1 MESKIATANDVLLRA
16 LSQDLPDSAEY
27 VLSKEQVTY
36 YPQGAQTYSPT
47 AGRLI
52 RFALGDGSG
61 AMLDPTSVRLSY
73 LLVNK
78 ADQVA
83 ANANWSPANTVQLLG
98 PQSIFSR
105 LRTLVNGSLAEDCLQ
120 YNQTVSLMDRLQPS
134 ARRYTDLLENN
145 WVEPLYPSTVA
156 AADKNLDSRRFVH
169 PIMSGL
175 FAQSRMIYLKVAP
188 LTIEL
193 ELVGDADEACAGPNG
208 HKWEVTD
215 IRLLANIVYLTP
227 EFLDQITSS
236 LLRGIALPIA
246 YQTFA
251 VQRVS
256 YTLGGGNS
264 FSVQLNRS
272 LTRISKMFWTFTAL
286 RKDVDADAAAP
297 DTSAIP
303 VPFAGQYL
311 LDHGK
316 YQNSVRVGGPPVTIT
331 FKESELWK
339 EVNCFAH
346 PCNGKLN
353 AATDTMEWSVLFG
366 SKQLPVI
373 PVRSVAESA
382 WYLRAALGQSWY
394 GSHDILLRDYCNV
407 SAIFCISFER
417 TVNCAGEGT
426 EAFGGLS
433 SVQGAQITL
442 NVRNMPP
449 RADDDPVF
457 ERLTMY
463 LYHDAIAS
471 IRAEATEIL
480 L

>member
-1 MESKIATANDVLLRA
+1 MESKIPTTSDVLLKA
-16 LSQDLPDSAEY
+16 LSMDLPDSAEY
-27 VLSKEQVTY
+27 VLSRERVSY
-36 YPQGAQTYSPT
+36 CPQSAQTYRSQT
-47 AGRLI
+47 GCLI
-52 RFALGDGSG
+52 MFVLGGGSG

-73 LLVNK
+73 LLVNT
-78 ADQVA
+78 AASVA
-83 ANANWSPANTVQLLG
+83 APANYAPANAVQLLG
-98 PQSIFSR
+98 PQAIFSR
-105 LRTLVNGSLAEDCLQ
+105 CRTLVNGSLAEDLLQ
-120 YNQTVSLMDRLQPS
+120 YNQLVSMMGRLQPS

-145 WVEPLYPSTVA
+145 WVEPLYPPTRDGA
-156 AADKNLDSRRFVH
+156 PDLNSRRFVH
-169 PIMSGL
+169 CIASGL
-175 FAQSRMIYLKVAP
+175 FAQDRMLYLKTAP

-193 ELVGDADEACAGPNG
+193 ELVGDPNEACAGGG
-208 HKWEVTD
+208 HTWQVTD
-215 IRLLANIVYLTP
+215 LRLLANIVYLTP

-251 VQRVS
+251 VQRIS
-256 YTLGGGNS
+256 FTPAGNA

-272 LTRISKMFWTFTAL
+272 LTRISKLFWTLTRPVA
-286 RKDVDADAAAP
+286 DVDANQTGSSTAFVP
-297 DTSAIP
+297 I
-303 VPFAGQYL
+303 PFAGTYL
-311 LDHGK
+311 LERTK
-316 YQNSVRVGGPPVTIT
+316 WQNSAYVAPNAGNPQTTRWQ
-331 FKESELWK
+331 ESELWK

-346 PCNGKLN
+346 PALGNLN

-394 GSHDILLRDYCNV
+394 GSHDLVLKDFCNT
-407 SAIFCISFER
+407 SFIACISFDR
-417 TVNCAGEGT
+417 TLNCAGEGNPQ
-426 EAFGGLS
+426 FGGLS

-449 RADDDPVF
+449 VPDPQF
-457 ERLTMY
+457 NRLTIY
-463 LYHDAIAS
+463 LQHDAIAS